1 MKAVVFVDVQKDFI
15 DGALRNEKA
24 IEVMPK
30 IIEWAKELI
39 VSNPEYRFYATRDTH
54 TEDYSN
60 TLEGKLLPVKH
71 CIEGTNGW
79 MIDERLYEVLEGG
92 WYARFFPRIWNYPK
106 ASVEICSESDKDAVQ
121 LLFSNKTTATLNCQ
135 IGYRIDST
143 NDEQVIRL
151 HQLVEGKDEKI
162 WKIVQTSLQTAAQ
175 RVASQYTPS
184 ESVEK
189 FDEFQQKIAN
199 AILHDPDLLEKGID
213 VVSFT
218 CAGLPKYDAQ
228 TLEQFDR
235 QKAADL
241 AKRLAEAEKMKYEA
255 EVLKTEA
262 NYKQQIAEQK
272 GQAEAQTAKE
282 QTDAERIKKL
292 AEIAAEQKVEVEKL
306 EKEQALIKANR
317 ELEIAE
323 IEKQTEAKQLEIIK
337 IKADQKIADA
347 QARAKEL
354 ELSKALSETDK
365 AKMELELGKERVKW
379 EAIGKA
385 LGTIKLP
392 QIMNIGSNS
401 KSDGSNPLD
410 NLINMMTIE
419 KLNVVTPA
427 TPAKMIKK

>member
-1 MKAVVFVDVQKDFI
+1 MRSNDYDGVSTCPKWISVAFCALLVCIIGIYGFCKMLHCNDIDRIQIIQNI
-15 DGALRNEKA
+15 DGQT
-24 IEVMPK
+24 EV
-30 IIEWAKELI
+30 
-39 VSNPEYRFYATRDTH
+39 RR
-54 TEDYSN
+54 
-60 TLEGKLLPVKH
+60 
-71 CIEGTNGW
+71 
-79 MIDERLYEVLEGG
+79 EGG

-106 ASVEICSESDKDAVQ
+106 ASVEICSETDKDAVQ
-121 LLFSNKTTATLNCQ
+121 LLFSNKTTASLNCQ

-199 AILHDPDLLEKGID
+199 TILHDSDLLEKGID

-218 CAGLPKYDAQ
+218 CAGLPKYDKQ

-272 GQAEAQTAKE
+272 GQAEAEMAKAV
-282 QTDAERIKKL
+282 QAAEKEKKL
-292 AEIAAEQKVEVEKL
+292 AEIEAQKKVAVQEL
-306 EKEQALIKANR
+306 EKQEAMIKAGK
-317 ELEIAE
+317 EKEVAE
-323 IEKQTEAKQLEIIK
+323 IEVQKQKEVAKIEAEKLLEVAEIQKKTEAANLEATK
-337 IKADQKIADA
+337 LKADQMVAEA
-347 QARAKEL
+347 
-354 ELSKALSETDK
+354 K
-365 AKMELELGKERVKW
+365 AKK
-379 EAIGKA
+379 EAITMAGAITELQQAELDLQKQIAQYKWDAVGKA
-385 LGTIKLP
+385 IAGIKLP
-392 QIMNIGSNS
+392 TMMNIGSDS
-401 KSDGSNPLD
+401 AKSGQSALD
-410 NLINMMTIE
+410 TLIQTMTVE
-419 KLNVVTPA
+419 KLNAVTPA
-427 TPAKMIKK
+427 TPAKTVKK

>member
-1 MKAVVFVDVQKDFI
+1 MRSNDYDGISTCPKWISVAFCALLVCIIGIYGFCKMLHCNDIDRIQIIQNI
-15 DGALRNEKA
+15 DGQT
-24 IEVMPK
+24 EV
-30 IIEWAKELI
+30 
-39 VSNPEYRFYATRDTH
+39 RR
-54 TEDYSN
+54 
-60 TLEGKLLPVKH
+60 
-71 CIEGTNGW
+71 
-79 MIDERLYEVLEGG
+79 EGG

-106 ASVEICSESDKDAVQ
+106 ASVEICSETDKDAVQ
-121 LLFSNKTTATLNCQ
+121 LLFSNKTTASLNCQ

-199 AILHDPDLLEKGID
+199 AILHDSDLLEKGID

-218 CAGLPKYDAQ
+218 CAGLPKYDKQ

-282 QTDAERIKKL
+282 QTDAERVKKL

-306 EKEQALIKANR
+306 ETEQAMIKAKR

-419 KLNVVTPA
+419 KLNAVTPA
-427 TPAKMIKK
+427 TPAKIVKK

>member
-1 MKAVVFVDVQKDFI
+1 MRSNDYDGISTCPKWISIAFCVLLVCIIGIYGFCKMLHCNDI
-15 DGALRNEKA
+15 DRIQIIQNMDGQT
-24 IEVMPK
+24 EV
-30 IIEWAKELI
+30 
-39 VSNPEYRFYATRDTH
+39 RR
-54 TEDYSN
+54 
-60 TLEGKLLPVKH
+60 
-71 CIEGTNGW
+71 
-79 MIDERLYEVLEGG
+79 EGG

-121 LLFSNKTTATLNCQ
+121 LLFSNKTTASLNCQ

-151 HQLVEGKDEKI
+151 HQLVEGNDEKI

-199 AILHDPDLLEKGID
+199 AILHDSDLLEKGID

-218 CAGLPKYDAQ
+218 CAGLPKYDKQ

-282 QTDAERIKKL
+282 QTDAERVKKL

-306 EKEQALIKANR
+306 ETEQAMIKAKR

-323 IEKQTEAKQLEIIK
+323 IEKQTEEKQLEIIK

-419 KLNVVTPA
+419 KLNAVTPA
-427 TPAKMIKK
+427 TPAKTVKK

>member
-1 MKAVVFVDVQKDFI
+1 MRSNDYDGISTCPKWISIAFCVLLVCIIGIYGFCKMLHCNDI
-15 DGALRNEKA
+15 DRIQIIQNMDGQT
-24 IEVMPK
+24 EV
-30 IIEWAKELI
+30 
-39 VSNPEYRFYATRDTH
+39 RR
-54 TEDYSN
+54 
-60 TLEGKLLPVKH
+60 
-71 CIEGTNGW
+71 
-79 MIDERLYEVLEGG
+79 EGG

-121 LLFSNKTTATLNCQ
+121 LLFSNKTTASLNCQ

-151 HQLVEGKDEKI
+151 HQLVEGNDEKI

-199 AILHDPDLLEKGID
+199 AILHDSDLLEKGID

-218 CAGLPKYDAQ
+218 CAGLPKYDKQ

-282 QTDAERIKKL
+282 QTDAERVKKL

-306 EKEQALIKANR
+306 ETEQAMIKAKR

-401 KSDGSNPLD
+401 KSDGNNPID

-419 KLNVVTPA
+419 KLNAVTPA
-427 TPAKMIKK
+427 TPSKTVKK

>member
-1 MKAVVFVDVQKDFI
+1 MRSNDYDGISTCPKWISIAFCVLLVCIIGIYGFCKMLHCNDI
-15 DGALRNEKA
+15 DRIQIIQNMDGQT
-24 IEVMPK
+24 EV
-30 IIEWAKELI
+30 
-39 VSNPEYRFYATRDTH
+39 RR
-54 TEDYSN
+54 
-60 TLEGKLLPVKH
+60 
-71 CIEGTNGW
+71 
-79 MIDERLYEVLEGG
+79 EGG

-121 LLFSNKTTATLNCQ
+121 LLFSNKTTASLNCQ

-151 HQLVEGKDEKI
+151 HQLVEGNDEKI

-199 AILHDPDLLEKGID
+199 AILHDSDLLEKGID

-218 CAGLPKYDAQ
+218 CAGLPKYDKQ

-282 QTDAERIKKL
+282 QTDAERVKKL

-306 EKEQALIKANR
+306 ETEQAMIKAKR

-401 KSDGSNPLD
+401 KSDGNNPID

-419 KLNVVTPA
+419 KLNAVTPA
-427 TPAKMIKK
+427 TPAKTVKK